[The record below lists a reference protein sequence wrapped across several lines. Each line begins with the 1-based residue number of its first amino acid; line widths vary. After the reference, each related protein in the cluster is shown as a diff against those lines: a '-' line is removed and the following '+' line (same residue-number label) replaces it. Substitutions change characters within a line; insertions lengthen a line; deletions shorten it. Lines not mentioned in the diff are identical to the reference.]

1 MSKVAEQLEDGR
13 YIVDPSKIDW
23 EDVLTFEK
31 TLDGGPF
38 PEEPREKFLV
48 RCVKTLMGIPD
59 PKDVYVQRHEE
70 AIAVM
75 LDNAAHKQDGGIDA
89 T

>member
-1 MSKVAEQLEDGR
+1 
-13 YIVDPSKIDW
+13 
-23 EDVLTFEK
+23 
-31 TLDGGPF
+31 
-38 PEEPREKFLV
+38 
-48 RCVKTLMGIPD
+48 MGIPD

-75 LDNAAHKQDGGIDA
+75 LDSAAHKQDGGIDA